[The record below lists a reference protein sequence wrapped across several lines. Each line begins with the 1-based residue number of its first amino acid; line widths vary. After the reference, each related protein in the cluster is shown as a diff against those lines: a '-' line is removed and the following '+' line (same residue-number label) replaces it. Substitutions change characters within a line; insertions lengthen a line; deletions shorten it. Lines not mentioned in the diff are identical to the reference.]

1 MTEAIETSP
10 NARESLKLKLLEADV
25 SSEQPWGDDVLER
38 RELATRL
45 TNLIRTQSAPFT
57 ISIHGKWGTGKT
69 FLLKRWQKDLEHE
82 NFKAIYFNAWEDDF
96 CNDPLLAILGQ
107 LADYLKESTL
117 DTIASRMI
125 EIAIPLLQK
134 NVLGVLNKT
143 TGLSLEIPDTKEKTL
158 VDEYLE
164 HRATKDKLKQHLS
177 NLSDAVVNETGHPLV
192 FIIDELDRCRPT
204 FAIELLERVKH
215 IFDIPNMV
223 FIFGINRDQLCVS
236 LDSEYGHIDADTY
249 LRRFFDIE
257 FTLPEVDTAL
267 YCRHVMDNFEL
278 NDFFSSL
285 SAETNSTVPSEE
297 FGALYNTFPRLWGH
311 LGLSLRDIDYCV
323 GTIALVGRNIEQRN
337 YMFPLVL
344 GVLIPLKLMNLDLY
358 RQFIQHKC
366 FASEVIDYIDSVLS
380 SQRIDE
386 LPSINLDYIEAYL
399 YFAENPNYPAT
410 SKKPTAISQ
419 LELLSKG
426 LDLTAPEPLSARI
439 KKADQSRIQNVI
451 GVIQAEE
458 NRLWN
463 YSVDIIGYL
472 AKLIDLHQALIRK

>member
-134 NVLGVLNKT
+134 NVFGVLNKT

-192 FIIDELDRCRPT
+192 FNPHFPYQPCR
-204 FAIELLERVKH
+204 A
-215 IFDIPNMV
+215 
-223 FIFGINRDQLCVS
+223 
-236 LDSEYGHIDADTY
+236 
-249 LRRFFDIE
+249 
-257 FTLPEVDTAL
+257 
-267 YCRHVMDNFEL
+267 CRNQ
-278 NDFFSSL
+278 
-285 SAETNSTVPSEE
+285 
-297 FGALYNTFPRLWGH
+297 
-311 LGLSLRDIDYCV
+311 
-323 GTIALVGRNIEQRN
+323 QRN
-337 YMFPLVL
+337 YPM
-344 GVLIPLKLMNLDLY
+344 
-358 RQFIQHKC
+358 
-366 FASEVIDYIDSVLS
+366 
-380 SQRIDE
+380 
-386 LPSINLDYIEAYL
+386 
-399 YFAENPNYPAT
+399 
-410 SKKPTAISQ
+410 
-419 LELLSKG
+419 
-426 LDLTAPEPLSARI
+426 
-439 KKADQSRIQNVI
+439 
-451 GVIQAEE
+451 
-458 NRLWN
+458 
-463 YSVDIIGYL
+463 
-472 AKLIDLHQALIRK
+472 